1 MFKTLTKACVC
12 LGAATLLFS
21 SSAAVADSDIA
32 VIYYSRSGNT
42 AETAQLVKELTDAD
56 LYQVSPEPDYP
67 DEYRATVDVAKKELE
82 SNSYHDFKPLT
93 VDFSKYQTIVLAA
106 PTWWGHIPTAL
117 MKYLGT
123 VAGDLAGKKVITFNS
138 HAGSGI
144 SQTRADF
151 EKLVPQANF
160 GTHLCSSGAASK
172 SEVEFWLK
180 ENGVR

>member
-56 LYQVSPEPDYP
+56 LYQVIPTPDYP
-67 DEYRATVDVAKKELE
+67 DEYHATVDVAKKELE
-82 SNSYHDFKPLT
+82 SNTYHDFKPLT

-106 PTWWGHIPTAL
+106 PTWWGHIPTAF

-151 EKLVPQANF
+151 EKLVSQANF